1 MARWTL
7 GFLFGVMAITRCAVL
22 PPVWISYLLFS
33 GSLIILCSLYYKS
46 IIVGIMP
53 TFLLAVSFG
62 ASWALCVAQY
72 QLNHRLPAALENQ
85 TVEVTG
91 QVDTFPEY
99 QNSKIQFNFLI
110 DHVQSSISLKM
121 PLRVRLS
128 WQSFHSQK
136 QSLPNLKKGER
147 YQLLI
152 RLKSLRGFWTP
163 GSFDREA
170 DLFQKKIQAIG
181 YVLKGTRLAQ
191 APYSLIDSL
200 RARLT
205 TNVQTSLADSPFI
218 GLVTAL
224 TTGVRYQITSEQWQV
239 MRGTGTNHLFAISG
253 LHLAFMAGMVYWLI
267 LAIWR
272 WIPSAAL
279 RIPNSQI
286 AAALSGLFAIF
297 YSALSGWA
305 LPVQRAL
312 CMLWIGL
319 LAKLLRRHLSY
330 GHTLYSAL
338 GMMLL
343 LSPFSVLSA
352 SFWLSFGAVAFI
364 LYGVLGRLRP
374 KKDWRASLRIQANVG
389 LGLLPL
395 SLLFF
400 QQISWVSFP
409 ANFLAIPVVGFLIL
423 PISLIGSFLTLL
435 HTSSGKILLLF
446 TEKIFALLW
455 SALTYLSGLSALQYQ
470 AAIAS
475 PFILMVSLVGLIL
488 LCAPPGVPGRFFGV
502 FLLLPL
508 FYWQPK
514 KPQSGEIWIHLL
526 DVGQG
531 LATVIQTAHH
541 QLIYD
546 TGPSRGMDT
555 GRVVLIPFLQQK
567 RIKEVDTL
575 IVSHGDDDH
584 SGGAKSLLAYAKVN
598 RILTSVPNKFPQQGA
613 VFCEKGMHWHWDG
626 VDFQILHPPSHQS
639 YWGNESSCVLKITSS
654 GHRVLLTGDIEYG
667 AEQTLVRTLP
677 KQLAA
682 DILVV
687 PHHGSKTSSSEAFL
701 DLIKP
706 NIALFSTGYHNRYH
720 HPHPQI
726 VERYRQRAVTCYDTA
741 IEGAIT
747 LKLSDGK
754 KPLIETYRQ
763 RYRGFWQVN

>member
-22 PPVWISYLLFS
+22 PPVSITCLLFS
-33 GSLIILCSLYYKS
+33 GSLIILCTLYYKS
-46 IIVGIMP
+46 SIIGIIP
-53 TFLLAVSFG
+53 AFLLAASFG

-72 QLNHRLPAALENQ
+72 QLSHRLPAALENQ
-85 TVEVTG
+85 TLHVIG
-91 QVDTFPEY
+91 QVETFPEY
-99 QNSKIQFNFLI
+99 RDSKVQFTFLI
-110 DHVQSSISLKM
+110 DHVQNVTNLKL

-128 WQSFHSQK
+128 WQSFHSRK
-136 QSLPNLKKGER
+136 QALPNLKKGEH
-147 YQLLI
+147 YQFLVL
-152 RLKSLRGFWTP
+152 LKSGRGFWTP

-170 DLFQKKIQAIG
+170 DLFQKNIQAVG

-191 APYSLIDSL
+191 APYSLIDPL

-205 TNVQTSLADSPFI
+205 RNVQTSLQGSSFI
-218 GLVTAL
+218 GLITAL
-224 TTGVRYQITSEQWQV
+224 TTGIRYQITSEQWQV

-267 LAIWR
+267 QTSWR
-272 WIPSAAL
+272 WMPSAAL
-279 RIPNSQI
+279 HIPNGQI
-286 AAALSGLFAIF
+286 AATLSGLFAIF

-330 GHTLYSAL
+330 GHALYSAL
-338 GMMLL
+338 GIILL
-343 LSPFSVLSA
+343 LAPFSVLSA
-352 SFWLSFGAVAFI
+352 SFWLSFGAVVLI
-364 LYGVLGRLRP
+364 LYGVLGRLRLRT
-374 KKDWRASLRIQANVG
+374 DWRASVRIQMNVG
-389 LGLLPL
+389 LGLLPF

-400 QQISWVSFP
+400 QQVSWVSFP
-409 ANFLAIPVVGFLIL
+409 ANLLAIPVVGFIIL

-435 HTSSGKILLLF
+435 HASTGKTLLLCAEKIL
-446 TEKIFALLW
+446 ALLW
-455 SALTYLSGLSALQYQ
+455 SVLDYLNSLSALQYHTV
-470 AAIAS
+470 IAS
-475 PFILMVSLVGLIL
+475 PFILIVSLLSLIL
-488 LCAPPGVPGRFFGV
+488 LCAPSGVPGRFFSF

-514 KPQSGEIWIHLL
+514 GPQSGEIWLHIL

-546 TGPSRGMDT
+546 TGPSRGIDT
-555 GRVVLIPFLQQK
+555 GRAVLLPFLQQK
-567 RIKEVDTL
+567 KINEVDTL

-598 RILTSVPNKFPQQGA
+598 KILTSVPNKFLQGA
-613 VFCEKGMHWHWDG
+613 KFCQQGMHWHWDG
-626 VDFQILHPPSHQS
+626 VDFQMLHPPSHAA
-639 YWGNESSCVLKITSS
+639 YWGNESSCVLKITSQ
-654 GHRVLLTGDIEYG
+654 GHRILLTGDIEYG

-677 KQLAA
+677 KQLVA

-706 NIALFSTGYHNRYH
+706 KIALFSTGYHNRYH
-720 HPHPQI
+720 HPHPQV
-726 VERYRQRAVTCYDTA
+726 VERYRQRSVKCYDTA
-741 IEGAIT
+741 VDGAIT
-747 LKLSDGK
+747 LKLSAQK
-754 KPLIETYRQ
+754 KPAIETYRQ
-763 RYRGFWQVN
+763 RYRAFWQVN